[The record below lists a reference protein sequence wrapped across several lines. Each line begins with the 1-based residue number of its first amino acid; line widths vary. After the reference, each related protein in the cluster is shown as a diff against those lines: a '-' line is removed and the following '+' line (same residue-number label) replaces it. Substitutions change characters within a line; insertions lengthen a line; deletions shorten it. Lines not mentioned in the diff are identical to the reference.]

1 MNSPRSAFR
10 QRLPVIIGIVGVL
23 SCILAILF
31 VAGYFLLRPTEV
43 EAKTLVLFHAPLNGD
58 EIEVG
63 QVITIHATAR
73 DEDNITRIELWVD
86 GELVE
91 VETTSLADGISAF
104 PLLASWQPTPSG
116 EYTLTVRAFNSRG
129 TRAHS
134 SVTIEALEYPDRDED
149 GVTDELDACPD
160 EAYPTRDGCPLSD
173 DRDSDGVP
181 DDEDD
186 CPDEAGWA
194 DDEHAGCPTPGDSD
208 GDGFLDEED
217 ACPDDSGV
225 PELEGCP
232 DSDGDS
238 VPDDLDED
246 PHEPGP
252 PDSGGGPDFDGDTVP
267 DDEDLAPEDPGDPG
281 GGGAPESD
289 APDSDGDGARD
300 DVDPCPHEYGEPEDG
315 YCPPPDA
322 DPAPEGDDPVF
333 DGPGGIIDDFEIA
346 VNVEIEAY
354 EFIVSGTYSD
364 SYENVWCYVQVAEGD
379 MQRYAFEPQGEQY
392 WNIRAVL
399 GGANSVRFATVW
411 GEPLPIFVNCGA
423 DFMVTSTEP
432 GDDDSPGDGGG
443 WGTVFDLGTYEYAHP
458 SSEWDGRELLATGI
472 GPDGEAFQAKY
483 RICSPSCEESD
494 FQAPILDSITLGPIG
509 EGPYNIRWHWEG
521 TEDWITG
528 FKLYLNGSLVDIIEP
543 HMRSLD
549 IGAYRPTCGVV
560 REFEMTAFTELD
572 DAPDRESPRSNTRT
586 WDGETCPRTVM
597 VTFLSMD
604 PYALGSRQGPISG
617 TFWANDASIIAE
629 YRDGPPSF
637 DATDDTKRYLEPGH
651 FFYIGDLFSAI
662 ETEAWS
668 CIGSGCTSNYAPS
681 VNHIEVELG
690 PREALTFGARI
701 WKDGSG
707 MAFNGDAYIPAGE
720 IVPGEYVVYDNGI
733 NMTVLIDV
741 LVGPEAG
748 GPDHLPDLVISD
760 VTTHEESGQ
769 LRIHV
774 FNNAADLVETDIS
787 VNVVQMSTSEQ
798 IALLTW
804 EGITIPSGDSRILQY
819 HEAITEPHDLRVIID
834 PDNSIDET
842 NEGNNIYETPVRMHV
857 EITNLG
863 WGAPCEFFLDQEA
876 EYRFRMWVG
885 HVSPDGSVAW
895 IADRH
900 HPWTGTADV
909 DTSAHLDEWEYV
921 EEEWNLAGNPLFTFE
936 FDMPADHSLV
946 IMADGYE
953 DDAGLAADDYAGRVY
968 VEYPREMNY
977 GDSAERYH
985 YASEGW
991 HECHDA
997 EPWSWDTNNFH
1008 IYWRINRVH

>member
-91 VETTSLADGISAF
+91 VETTSLADGISPF
-104 PLLASWQPTPSG
+104 PLLASWQPTTSG

-411 GEPLPIFVNCGA
+411 GEPLPIFVNCGQILWSHPQNRA
-423 DFMVTSTEP
+423 MMIAPAMEVAGEP
-432 GDDDSPGDGGG
+432 SLTWAHTNTPTLPVNGMAANYWPPASAPMEKPSRQNTAFAPLPARKAISRHRSWIPSPWAPLEKAPTISAGTGREPKTGSPGSNFISMVR
-443 WGTVFDLGTYEYAHP
+443 WST
-458 SSEWDGRELLATGI
+458 SSSHTCAL
-472 GPDGEAFQAKY
+472 
-483 RICSPSCEESD
+483 
-494 FQAPILDSITLGPIG
+494 
-509 EGPYNIRWHWEG
+509 
-521 TEDWITG
+521 WI
-528 FKLYLNGSLVDIIEP
+528 S
-543 HMRSLD
+543 
-549 IGAYRPTCGVV
+549 
-560 REFEMTAFTELD
+560 
-572 DAPDRESPRSNTRT
+572 
-586 WDGETCPRTVM
+586 
-597 VTFLSMD
+597 
-604 PYALGSRQGPISG
+604 
-617 TFWANDASIIAE
+617 
-629 YRDGPPSF
+629 
-637 DATDDTKRYLEPGH
+637 
-651 FFYIGDLFSAI
+651 
-662 ETEAWS
+662 
-668 CIGSGCTSNYAPS
+668 
-681 VNHIEVELG
+681 
-690 PREALTFGARI
+690 
-701 WKDGSG
+701 
-707 MAFNGDAYIPAGE
+707 
-720 IVPGEYVVYDNGI
+720 
-733 NMTVLIDV
+733 VLID
-741 LVGPEAG
+741 
-748 GPDHLPDLVISD
+748 
-760 VTTHEESGQ
+760 
-769 LRIHV
+769 R
-774 FNNAADLVETDIS
+774 
-787 VNVVQMSTSEQ
+787 
-798 IALLTW
+798 
-804 EGITIPSGDSRILQY
+804 
-819 HEAITEPHDLRVIID
+819 
-834 PDNSIDET
+834 
-842 NEGNNIYETPVRMHV
+842 HV
-857 EITNLG
+857 EL
-863 WGAPCEFFLDQEA
+863 
-876 EYRFRMWVG
+876 
-885 HVSPDGSVAW
+885 S
-895 IADRH
+895 
-900 HPWTGTADV
+900 
-909 DTSAHLDEWEYV
+909 
-921 EEEWNLAGNPLFTFE
+921 GN
-936 FDMPADHSLV
+936 SK
-946 IMADGYE
+946 
-953 DDAGLAADDYAGRVY
+953 
-968 VEYPREMNY
+968 
-977 GDSAERYH
+977 
-985 YASEGW
+985 
-991 HECHDA
+991 
-997 EPWSWDTNNFH
+997 
-1008 IYWRINRVH
+1008 